1 MVKES
6 NQYWQLQKQEIP
18 SLCPTA
24 ISLGSGMTTT
34 QDINGT
40 ILGTGTAGDTLDG
53 TTQNFTG
60 NGTIGFILL
69 ILLSFL
75 GAHLIDRKL
84 NRKSNL
90 DRELRDLDN
99 QNQE

>member
-18 SLCPTA
+18 SLYPTA

-34 QDINGT
+34 QDINGIT
-40 ILGTGTAGDTLDG
+40 LGTGTTGDTLDG
-53 TTQNFTG
+53 TTQNSTG
-60 NGTIGFILL
+60 DGTIGFFLL
-69 ILLSFL
+69 ILISFL
-75 GAHLIDRKL
+75 GARWLDRKL
-84 NRKSNL
+84 NRNL